1 MPYYKV
7 LSASSDFTLIPT
19 LFDNGIVMAQNEF
32 RKVGKN
38 YELVADF
45 GFVNNYSHP
54 HLAKLKTSIIFFKV
68 KLQFRFKKFWI
79 KWYVCINRRELI
91 TIII

>member
-1 MPYYKV
+1 M

-45 GFVNNYSHP
+45 GFVNNYESSS
-54 HLAKLKTSIIFFKV
+54 LGKLKTSIIFF
-68 KLQFRFKKFWI
+68 QS
-79 KWYVCINRRELI
+79 
-91 TIII
+91 